1 MLCLHRNS
9 RRSIKMDRKD
19 EEKGSKKLKQQSL
32 KYTGAK
38 LHEKGVILEVEGL
51 QTNQ

>member
-1 MLCLHRNS
+1 
-9 RRSIKMDRKD
+9 MDRKD

-51 QTNQ
+51 QSNQ